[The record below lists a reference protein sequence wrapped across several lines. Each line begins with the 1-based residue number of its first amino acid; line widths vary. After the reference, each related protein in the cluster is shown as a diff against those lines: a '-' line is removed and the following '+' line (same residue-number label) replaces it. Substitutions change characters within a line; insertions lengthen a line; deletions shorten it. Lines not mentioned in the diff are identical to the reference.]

1 MNKKK
6 LDIHSIPSPPS
17 GFMTAFCLC
26 RTPGLN
32 LHTSCLSPLRGI
44 CNCDCHYEEEEN
56 DQ

>member
-1 MNKKK
+1 MDKKK
-6 LDIHSIPSPPS
+6 LDINSIANPSS

-56 DQ
+56 E